1 MARLN
6 FSLSSR
12 LLSATL
18 LLSVLVGCGGGAP
31 TAQAP
36 PPTPVELQQVK
47 NSTVQDTS
55 EFVGALEAQ
64 KRVTLHPEVEGRIVQ
79 ILVSSGQAVNAG
91 ETIAELKAD
100 RNLTQVNSATANVN
114 AAVAARSTAAAQLK
128 AAQADRDKAAADVEL
143 QNTQYRRAAS
153 LVAQG
158 AQAQQVLDQALN
170 QRNTAIAALKSAQ
183 EQISAAQATLAQNQ
197 AQLSRAQADQAT
209 AQVDL
214 QNNLVKAP
222 IAGIVGDIPAKPGD
236 YATTDTEI
244 TSIIQNG
251 ALDLSLA
258 VPIERG
264 NQLRVGLPVELLDE
278 TGKPV
283 VTGRISFVSPQVNAT
298 QQTTLAKAS
307 FPNNGKLKDGQLV
320 RAQLVWD
327 TSPGILVPTNAV
339 TRIAGQTFVY
349 VAAKGEAGK
358 AGSPQA
364 QAKPSGGQSGE
375 QSGKPQQVA
384 QQRLVK
390 LGNIQGNSYQV
401 LEGLKPGEQVVV
413 TGILNLQ
420 DGSPIAIAQA
430 STGAPPAQ

>member
-6 FSLSSR
+6 FSFSGR

-18 LLSVLVGCGGGAP
+18 LLSVLVSCGSAP

-36 PPTPVELQQVK
+36 PPTPVELQEVK
-47 NSTVQDTS
+47 TSTVQDSS

-64 KRVTLHPEVEGRIVQ
+64 KRVALHPEVEGRIVQ
-79 ILVSSGQAVNAG
+79 ILVSSGQAVSAG
-91 ETIAELKAD
+91 EPIAELKAD

-114 AAVAARSTAAAQLK
+114 AAVAARATSAAQLK
-128 AAQADRDKAAADVEL
+128 AAQADRDKAAADVQL

-153 LVAQG
+153 LVSQG
-158 AQAQQVLDQALN
+158 AQAQQVLDQATN
-170 QRNTAIAALKSAQ
+170 QRNTAIAALKAAQ
-183 EQISAAQATLAQNQ
+183 EQISAAQATLAQTQ

-214 QNNLVKAP
+214 QNNLIKAP
-222 IAGIVGDIPAKPGD
+222 IAGIVGDVTAKVGD
-236 YATTDTEI
+236 YATTATEI

-251 ALDLSLA
+251 ALDLSLS

-264 NQLRVGLPVELLDE
+264 NQLRVGLPVELLDAG
-278 TGKPV
+278 GKPL
-283 VTGRISFVSPQVNAT
+283 VTGGISFVSPQVNAT
-298 QQTTLAKAS
+298 QQTSLAKAS

-320 RAQLVWD
+320 RARLIWE
-327 TSPGILVPTNAV
+327 TSPGILVPTNAI

-358 AGSPQA
+358 AGQSPAGA
-364 QAKPSGGQSGE
+364 QAKPGGDP
-375 QSGKPQQVA
+375 SGKPQQIA

-413 TGILNLQ
+413 TGTLNLQ
-420 DGSPIAIAQA
+420 DGSPITIAQA
-430 STGAPPAQ
+430 PNGGQPAQ

>member
-36 PPTPVELQQVK
+36 PPTPVELQEVK

-64 KRVTLHPEVEGRIVQ
+64 KRVALHPEVEGRIVQ
-79 ILVSSGQAVNAG
+79 ILVTSGQAVNAG

-100 RNLTQVNSATANVN
+100 RNLTQMSSATANVN

-158 AQAQQVLDQALN
+158 AQAQQVLDQAVN

-197 AQLSRAQADQAT
+197 AQLARAQADQAT

-283 VTGRISFVSPQVNAT
+283 VTGRVSFVSPQVNTT

-307 FPNNGKLKDGQLV
+307 FPNNGKLKDGQLM
-320 RAQLVWD
+320 RARLVWD

-358 AGSPQA
+358 AGSPAA
-364 QAKPSGGQSGE
+364 QAKPSGD

-430 STGAPPAQ
+430 STGAQPAQ

>member
-1 MARLN
+1 
-6 FSLSSR
+6 
-12 LLSATL
+12 
-18 LLSVLVGCGGGAP
+18 
-31 TAQAP
+31 
-36 PPTPVELQQVK
+36 
-47 NSTVQDTS
+47 
-55 EFVGALEAQ
+55 
-64 KRVTLHPEVEGRIVQ
+64 
-79 ILVSSGQAVNAG
+79 LVSSGQAVSAG
-91 ETIAELKAD
+91 EPIAELKAD
-100 RNLTQVNSATANVN
+100 RNLTQVNSAAANVN

-158 AQAQQVLDQALN
+158 AQAQQVLDQAVN
-170 QRNTAIAALKSAQ
+170 QRNTAIAALKAAQ

-222 IAGIVGDIPAKPGD
+222 IAGIVGDVTAKVGD

-251 ALDLSLA
+251 ALDFSIS

-264 NQLRVGLPVELLDE
+264 NQLRVGLPVELLDLA
-278 TGKPV
+278 GKPL
-283 VTGRISFVSPQVNAT
+283 VTGRISFVSPQVSTN
-298 QQTTLAKAS
+298 QDILAKAS
-307 FPNNGKLKDGQLV
+307 FPNNGKLKDGEFVKARLI
-320 RAQLVWD
+320 WE
-327 TSPGILVPTNAV
+327 TGSGILVPTNAI

-358 AGSPQA
+358 AGQSPAGA
-364 QAKPSGGQSGE
+364 QAKPSDE
-375 QSGKPQQVA
+375 QGGKPQQIA

-390 LGNIQGNSYQV
+390 LGNIHGNSYQV

-413 TGILNLQ
+413 TGTLNLQ
-420 DGSPIAIAQA
+420 DGSPITIAQA
-430 STGAPPAQ
+430 STGAQPAQ

>member
-6 FSLSSR
+6 FSLSGR

-18 LLSVLVGCGGGAP
+18 LLSVLVGCGGAP

-36 PPTPVELQQVK
+36 PPTPVELQEVK
-47 NSTVQDTS
+47 TSTVQDSS

-64 KRVTLHPEVEGRIVQ
+64 KRVALHPEVEGRIVQ
-79 ILVSSGQAVNAG
+79 ILVSSGQAVDAG
-91 ETIAELKAD
+91 EPIAELKAD

-114 AAVAARSTAAAQLK
+114 AAIAARATSAAQLK
-128 AAQADRDKAAADVEL
+128 AAQADRDRAAADVTL

-158 AQAQQVLDQALN
+158 AQAQQVLDQAIN

-183 EQISAAQATLAQNQ
+183 EQISAAQATLAQTQ

-214 QNNLVKAP
+214 QNNLIKAP
-222 IAGIVGDIPAKPGD
+222 IAGIVGDVTAKVGD

-251 ALDLSLA
+251 ALDLSLS

-264 NQLRVGLPVELLDE
+264 NQLRVGLPVELLDAG
-278 TGKPV
+278 GKPL

-298 QQTTLAKAS
+298 QQTSLAKAS

-320 RAQLVWD
+320 RARLIWE
-327 TSPGILVPTNAV
+327 TSPGILVPTNAI

-358 AGSPQA
+358 AGQGSAGA
-364 QAKPSGGQSGE
+364 QAKPSGDP
-375 QSGKPQQVA
+375 SGKPQQIA

-413 TGILNLQ
+413 TGTLNLQ
-420 DGSPIAIAQA
+420 DGSPITIAQA
-430 STGAPPAQ
+430 PAGGQPTQ